1 MKKKSEFKEE
11 KEEVVTTSEQT
22 ITKTI
27 SDDIVLNLL
36 ITLKSKVSEK
46 ILSKDE
52 IIQEI
57 NMMISYLDG
66 GK

>member
-11 KEEVVTTSEQT
+11 KEEIVTTSEQT

>member
-57 NMMISYLDG
+57 NIIISYLY
-66 GK
+66 